1 MKVWLASLSPGVAA
15 ALLAAALFGASA
27 PFAKVLLAS
36 MSPSL
41 LAALLYLGSGLG
53 LLALRIVRREP
64 SVSLPK
70 AEWRWLAAAIL
81 SGGIVAPV
89 LLLIGLTHVG
99 AASASLLLNA
109 EAVFTAL
116 LAWFVFK
123 ENFDRR
129 IAFGMLAIVLGALV
143 LSWPTQMNVSI
154 IDFSAWLPSLA
165 ILGACFC
172 WGLDNNF
179 TRKISLNDATWIT
192 MTKGLVAGTSNLLIA
207 IFVGAT
213 WPGLSL
219 VLSAALLGFL
229 SYGLSLTLFV
239 IALRHLGTART
250 GAYFGVSSF
259 FGALLAIVAFGDAIT
274 AQLAVGG
281 ALMLVGVALHLSE
294 RHSHEHAHEEM
305 HHEHEHIHGANDPHH
320 EHVHTPP
327 VVPRTRHSHAH
338 FHPSLRHTHEH
349 YPDAHHVHDH

>member
-1 MKVWLASLSPGVAA
+1 MRFAGLNPGIAA
-15 ALLAAALFGASA
+15 ALSAAALFGASA
-27 PFAKVLLAS
+27 PFAKVLLTS
-36 MSPSL
+36 LSPSL
-41 LAALLYLGSGLG
+41 LAALLYLGSGVG
-53 LLALRIVRREP
+53 LLLLRIARREP

-70 AEWRWLAAAIL
+70 TEWHWLAAAIL
-81 SGGIVAPV
+81 SGGIVAPI

-109 EAVFTAL
+109 EALFTAL

-143 LSWPTQMNVSI
+143 LSWPEQASASI
-154 IDFSAWLPSLA
+154 VDFSAWLPSLA

-179 TRKISLNDATWIT
+179 TRKISLTDATWIT

-207 IFVGAT
+207 FVVGST

-219 VLSAALLGFL
+219 AFSAALLGFL
-229 SYGLSLTLFV
+229 SYGVSLTLFV

-259 FGALLAIVAFGDAIT
+259 FGAVLAIVAFGESIT
-274 AQLAVGG
+274 AQLAIGG

-294 RHSHEHAHEEM
+294 LHSHEHSHQEM
-305 HHEHEHIHGANDPHH
+305 HHEHEHIHGINDLHH
-320 EHVHTPP
+320 EHAHTPP
-327 VVPRTRHSHAH
+327 VAPGTHHSHPH
-338 FHPSLRHTHEH
+338 FHPALRHTHEH
-349 YPDAHHVHDH
+349 YPDAHHSHRH

>member
-1 MKVWLASLSPGVAA
+1 MRFARLNTGIAA
-15 ALLAAALFGASA
+15 ALSAAALFGASA
-27 PFAKVLLAS
+27 PFAKVLLTS
-36 MSPSL
+36 LSPSL
-41 LAALLYLGSGLG
+41 LAALLYLGSGVG
-53 LLALRIVRREP
+53 LLLLRIARLDP
-64 SVSLPK
+64 PVSLPK
-70 AEWRWLAAAIL
+70 TEWRWLAAAIL

-89 LLLIGLTHVG
+89 LLLIGLMHVG

-143 LSWPTQMNVSI
+143 LSWPVQAGVRV

-165 ILGACFC
+165 IFGACLC

-179 TRKISLNDATWIT
+179 TRKISLNDAMWIA
-192 MTKGLVAGTSNLLIA
+192 MMKGLVAGTSNLLIA
-207 IFVGAT
+207 FFVGST

-219 VLSAALLGFL
+219 AFSAALLGFL
-229 SYGLSLTLFV
+229 SYGVSLTLFV

-259 FGALLAIVAFGDAIT
+259 FGALLAIVAFGESVT
-274 AQLAVGG
+274 PQLAIGG

-294 RHSHEHAHEEM
+294 RHSHEHSHEEM
-305 HHEHEHIHGANDPHH
+305 RHEHEHTHGLNDPHH
-320 EHVHTPP
+320 EHAHTPP
-327 VVPRTRHSHAH
+327 LAPGTRHSHPH
-338 FHPSLRHTHEH
+338 FHPAQCHTHEH
-349 YPDAHHVHDH
+349 YPDAHHLHRH

>member
-1 MKVWLASLSPGVAA
+1 MRFAGLNPGIAA
-15 ALLAAALFGASA
+15 ALSAAALFGASA
-27 PFAKVLLAS
+27 PYAKVLLAS

-53 LLALRIVRREP
+53 LLALRTVRREP

-81 SGGIVAPV
+81 CGGIVAPV
-89 LLLIGLTHVG
+89 LLLIGLTRVS

-143 LSWPTQMNVSI
+143 LSWPAQASASF

-179 TRKISLNDATWIT
+179 TRKVSLNDATWIT

-207 IFVGAT
+207 LFVGSI
-213 WPGLSL
+213 WPGFSL
-219 VLSAALLGFL
+219 ALSAALLGFL
-229 SYGLSLTLFV
+229 SYGVSLTLFV

-259 FGALLAIVAFGDAIT
+259 FGALLAIVAFGESVT
-274 AQLAVGG
+274 TQLAIGG
-281 ALMLVGVALHLSE
+281 ALMLLGVALHLSE
-294 RHSHEHAHEEM
+294 RHSHEHSHEEM
-305 HHEHEHIHGANDPHH
+305 HHEHEHEHIHGVNDPHH
-320 EHVHTPP
+320 EHEHTPP
-327 VVPRTRHSHAH
+327 VAPGTRHSHRH
-338 FHPSLRHTHEH
+338 FHPALRHTHEH
-349 YPDAHHVHDH
+349 YPDAHHTHSH